1 MFHVSLLKPYNG
13 TPAVTPLDLP
23 PLADNGVIT
32 LEPQQ
37 ILDTRWIKRGDT
49 FMEESLVHWKHL
61 PHEEA
66 TWESTDTLCH
76 QFPHLMLED
85 KHPLHG
91 VGNDKPRRSCR
102 TPRPNSRYMD

>member
-13 TPAVTPLDLP
+13 TPAVT

-66 TWESTDTLCH
+66 T
-76 QFPHLMLED
+76 
-85 KHPLHG
+85 
-91 VGNDKPRRSCR
+91 
-102 TPRPNSRYMD
+102 

>member
-1 MFHVSLLKPYNG
+1 MDPILFWRKSSKSIPQLPPTARIHPVFHVSLLKPYNG

-49 FMEESLVHWKHL
+49 FMEESLPPGSPRIL
-61 PHEEA
+61 FA
-66 TWESTDTLCH
+66 TSFLI
-76 QFPHLMLED
+76 
-85 KHPLHG
+85 
-91 VGNDKPRRSCR
+91 
-102 TPRPNSRYMD
+102 

>member
-1 MFHVSLLKPYNG
+1 MRAVAYRLQLPPIARIHPMFHVSLLKPYNG

-61 PHEEA
+61 PTKKSPGSPRILFA
-66 TWESTDTLCH
+66 TSFLI
-76 QFPHLMLED
+76 
-85 KHPLHG
+85 
-91 VGNDKPRRSCR
+91 
-102 TPRPNSRYMD
+102 